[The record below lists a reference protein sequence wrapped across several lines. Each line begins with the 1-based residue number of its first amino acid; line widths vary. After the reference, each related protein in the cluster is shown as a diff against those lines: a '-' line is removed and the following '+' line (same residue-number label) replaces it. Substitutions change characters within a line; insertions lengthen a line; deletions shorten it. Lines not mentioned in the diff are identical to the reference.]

1 MSVVVVVT
9 AALVLLS
16 RERGAVFAMGGT
28 DADLRHASP
37 NEKCRVTTFATGC
50 RTFCEG
56 FSGPQVDREE
66 GCSRG
71 LQ

>member
-1 MSVVVVVT
+1 MSVAVVVT

-37 NEKCRVTTFATGC
+37 NENCRVTTFATGC
-50 RTFCEG
+50 RTFAKA
-56 FSGPQVDREE
+56 F
-66 GCSRG
+66 RG
-71 LQ
+71 HMWIVKRAVLVL